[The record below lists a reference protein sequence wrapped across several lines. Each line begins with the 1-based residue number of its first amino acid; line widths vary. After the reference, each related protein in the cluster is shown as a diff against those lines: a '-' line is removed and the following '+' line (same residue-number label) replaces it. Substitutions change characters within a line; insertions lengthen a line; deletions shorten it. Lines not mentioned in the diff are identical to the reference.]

1 MTEGRTY
8 HPTWQN
14 VVLTIT
20 LVFGIAGA
28 GATVYSGLR
37 SDLTADEV
45 NIGAIQARL
54 ALDEQ
59 QAAANH
65 QEEVQF
71 QTEMRQG
78 VQQILQQLTTWESKN
93 GRR

>member
-1 MTEGRTY
+1 MTDGRY

-37 SDLTADEV
+37 ADLTADEV

-54 ALDEQ
+54 TLDEQ

-71 QTEMRQG
+71 ETEMRQG
-78 VQQILQQLTTWESKN
+78 VQQILQQLTSWENKN